1 MSITLHDFHLK
12 LAYRLKQR
20 VLTIL
25 PCVFVAG
32 LACFVLANAEQPL
45 TEPQL
50 DEQGG
55 RLSRNSAFEAN
66 PVFEEAVQAYREGRY
81 PQADKLFTNLH
92 RQTPENTK
100 VTYYL
105 AITEAQLGRFQAAKK
120 LYTEVLTL
128 DPKGEAASLAQ
139 EGLKYLPSEIGLDL
153 PPRFSQQDQPRTSV
167 GSSAQTVNPGTADSL
182 QPNAGPS
189 MSREDLMALQ
199 MLMGQ
204 GSGNGLN
211 GNNNP
216 LGAFMPG
223 MMGMPSNG
231 INGMSGMDP
240 KMMST
245 MMMNQMMQNMNL
257 GGDQNENR

>member
-1 MSITLHDFHLK
+1 MGITLHDFCLK
-12 LAYRLKQR
+12 LAYRLKQSS
-20 VLTIL
+20 LTIL
-25 PCVFVAG
+25 PCLFIAG
-32 LACFVLANAEQPL
+32 LACVVLANAEQPL
-45 TEPQL
+45 VEPQL

-55 RLSRNSAFEAN
+55 RLSSHSAFEAS
-66 PVFEEAVQAYREGRY
+66 PIFEEAVQAYREGRY

-100 VTYYL
+100 ITYYL

-139 EGLKYLPSEIGLDL
+139 EGLKYLPPEIGLDL
-153 PPRFSQQDQPRTSV
+153 PPRFSQQEQPHTSV
-167 GSSAQTVNPGTADSL
+167 GSSAQTVNPGTIDSL

-189 MSREDLMALQ
+189 MSQEDLMALQ

-204 GSGNGLN
+204 GANSSNG
-211 GNNNP
+211 NNP

-223 MMGMPSNG
+223 LMGMPSNG

>member
-1 MSITLHDFHLK
+1 MSITLDDFRLK
-12 LAYRLKQR
+12 LAYRLKQC

-32 LACFVLANAEQPL
+32 LACAVLANAEQPL

-120 LYTEVLTL
+120 MYTEVLTL
-128 DPKGEAASLAQ
+128 DPKGEAARLAQ
-139 EGLKYLPSEIGLDL
+139 EGLKYLPPEIGLDL
-153 PPRFSQQDQPRTSV
+153 PPRFSPQDQSHASV
-167 GSSAQTVNPGTADSL
+167 DNATQTLNPGAADSL

-189 MSREDLMALQ
+189 MSHEDLMALQ

-204 GSGNGLN
+204 GSSSSNG
-211 GNNNP
+211 NNP

-223 MMGMPSNG
+223 MMGIPSNG